1 MSTTKVNIGTATYL
15 ELISKDAK
23 DVQKENLEFQA
34 QDAKLAVDS
43 AVLETKKALSN
54 AKRDLLSAQVAIPY
68 NLNNEIQAL
77 TRITNLEEGLAI
89 AQQIQAVRFN

>member
-1 MSTTKVNIGTATYL
+1 MSTKTNIGTKTYL

-43 AVLETKKALSN
+43 AVLETKKSLSN
-54 AKRDLLSAQVAIPY
+54 AKRDLLSAQIAVPY
-68 NLNNEIQAL
+68 NLQNEIIAL
-77 TRITNLEEGLAI
+77 TRISNLEEGLAI
-89 AQQIQAVRFN
+89 AEQIQAVRFK